1 MSARSSQVSVENV
14 SKVHVSMQGEPLL
27 ALQDVTFCVENNEF
41 FSIVGP
47 SGCGKTTLLNLLAGF
62 EQPSRGELRV
72 GGELIR
78 EPGWERAVV
87 FQEYALFPWYTV
99 RENVRYGLQR
109 KRLPADE
116 QRRLVDHYIGLVGL
130 RGFESRYPRELSGG
144 MRQRVSIARALAV
157 NPFILLMDEPFASL
171 DVQTREYMQ
180 DELLKI
186 WQREPK
192 TVIFVTHSIDEAI
205 KLSDRIAIMG
215 PRPGRVQD
223 IKRVDFPR
231 PRDPTD
237 PAVVRLA
244 AEVKRWLRQQAFA
257 EARDEARA
265 ADAALSG

>member
-1 MSARSSQVSVENV
+1 MSQVSVTNV
-14 SKVHVSMQGEPLL
+14 SKVHISIKSEPLL
-27 ALQDVTFCVENNEF
+27 ALHDVNFQVEQNEF

-62 EQPSRGELRV
+62 EQPTRGELKV
-72 GGELIR
+72 GGRLITA
-78 EPGWERAVV
+78 PGWERAVV

-99 RENVRYGLQR
+99 SQNIRYGLKR
-109 KRLPADE
+109 KRLPEKE
-116 QRRLVDHYIGLVGL
+116 QNRLFEHYIGLVGL

-157 NPFILLMDEPFASL
+157 NPAILLMDEPFASL

-205 KLSDRIAIMG
+205 KLSDRIAIMA
-215 PRPGRVQD
+215 PRPGRVEE
-223 IKRVDFPR
+223 IKVVEFPR
-231 PRDPTD
+231 PRDPTN
-237 PAVVRLA
+237 PAMVRLA
-244 AEVKRWLRQQAFA
+244 AEVKVWMRQQTFA
-257 EARDEARA
+257 EPALEGA
-265 ADAALSG
+265 ASAGSN

>member
-1 MSARSSQVSVENV
+1 MSLSASPVNATHI
-14 SKVHVSMQGEPLL
+14 SKVHISSKGEPLL
-27 ALQDVTFCVENNEF
+27 ALHDVNFEVEQNEF

-62 EQPSRGELRV
+62 EQPTRGEICV
-72 GGELIR
+72 GGKTITG
-78 EPGWERAVV
+78 PGWERAVV

-99 RENVRYGLQR
+99 SENIRYGLKR
-109 KRLPADE
+109 KRLPDAE
-116 QRRLVDHYIGLVGL
+116 QKRLVEHYVGLVGL

-157 NPFILLMDEPFASL
+157 NPSILLMDEPFASL

-186 WQREPK
+186 WQSEPK

-215 PRPGRVQD
+215 PRPGRIEE
-223 IKRVDFPR
+223 IKTVALER
-231 PRDPTD
+231 PRDPTN
-237 PAVVRLA
+237 PAMVQLA
-244 AEVKRWLRQQAFA
+244 ADVKVWLRQQVF
-257 EARDEARA
+257 ERDRSN
-265 ADAALSG
+265 SGSE

>member
-1 MSARSSQVSVENV
+1 MSRASVVCATDV
-14 SKVHVSMQGEPLL
+14 SKVHVSSKGEPLL
-27 ALQDVTFCVENNEF
+27 ALHEVNFAVERNEF

-62 EQPSRGELRV
+62 EQPTRGELRV
-72 GGELIR
+72 DDKVIT

-99 RENVRYGLQR
+99 SQNIRYGLQR
-109 KRLPADE
+109 KRVPAPE
-116 QRRLVDHYIGLVGL
+116 QDRLCEHYIGLVGL
-130 RGFESRYPRELSGG
+130 RGFEARYPRELSGG

-157 NPFILLMDEPFASL
+157 NPAILLMDEPFASL

-215 PRPGRVQD
+215 PRPGRIEE
-223 IKRVDFPR
+223 IKHVPFER
-231 PRDPTD
+231 PRDLTNPEI
-237 PAVVRLA
+237 VRLA
-244 AEVKRWLRQQAFA
+244 AEVKVWMRQQAFA
-257 EARDEARA
+257 APAGAPEEVEASRN
-265 ADAALSG
+265 

>member
-1 MSARSSQVSVENV
+1 MDARPETTIQVDVRNV
-14 SKVHVSMQGEPLL
+14 SKVHFSMKGEPLL
-27 ALQDVTFCVENNEF
+27 ALLDVNFQVRRNEF

-62 EQPSRGELRV
+62 EQPTRGELAV
-72 GGELIR
+72 GGEAITA
-78 EPGWERAVV
+78 PGWERAVV

-99 RENVRYGLQR
+99 VQNVRYGLQR
-109 KRLPADE
+109 KRVPDAE

-157 NPFILLMDEPFASL
+157 NPSILLMDEPFASL
-171 DVQTREYMQ
+171 DIQTREYMQ

-205 KLSDRIAIMG
+205 KLSDRVAIMA
-215 PRPGRVQD
+215 PRPGRVEE
-223 IKRVDFPR
+223 INTFDFAR

-237 PAVVRLA
+237 PPVVRLA
-244 AEVKRWLRQQAFA
+244 AEVKSWLRQQVFGTPQG
-257 EARDEARA
+257 E
-265 ADAALSG
+265 DAARV

>member
-1 MSARSSQVSVENV
+1 MGAHPDTAVQVDVRGV
-14 SKVHVSMQGEPLL
+14 SKVHFSMKGEPLL
-27 ALQDVTFCVENNEF
+27 ALLDVNFQVRKNEF

-62 EQPSRGELRV
+62 ERPTRGELEV
-72 GGELIR
+72 GGQAITA
-78 EPGWERAVV
+78 PGWERAVV

-99 RENVRYGLQR
+99 LQNVRYGLQR
-109 KRLPADE
+109 KRVSEAE

-130 RGFESRYPRELSGG
+130 RGFESRYPLELSGG

-157 NPFILLMDEPFASL
+157 NPSILLMDEPFASL
-171 DVQTREYMQ
+171 DIQTREYMQ

-205 KLSDRIAIMG
+205 KLSDRVAIMA
-215 PRPGRVQD
+215 PRPGRVEE
-223 IKRVDFPR
+223 IKTVEFAR
-231 PRDPTD
+231 PRDQTD

-244 AEVKRWLRQQAFA
+244 AEVKAWLRQQVFGSRQG
-257 EARDEARA
+257 E
-265 ADAALSG
+265 DAARV

>member
-1 MSARSSQVSVENV
+1 MSAGSPVDVENV
-14 SKVHVSMQGEPLL
+14 CKVHFSMKGEPLL
-27 ALQDVTFCVENNEF
+27 ALLDVTFCVEHNEF

-62 EQPSRGELRV
+62 ERPTRGELRV
-72 GGELIR
+72 GGKLIT

-99 RENVRYGLQR
+99 RDNVCYGLRR
-109 KRLPADE
+109 KRLPEAE

-157 NPFILLMDEPFASL
+157 NPSILLMDEPFASL

-205 KLSDRIAIMG
+205 KLADRIAIMA
-215 PRPGRVQD
+215 PRPGRVAE
-223 IKRVDFPR
+223 IKTVSFPR

-237 PAVVRLA
+237 PAVVHLA
-244 AEVKRWLRQQAFA
+244 AEVKQWLRQQNL
-257 EARDEARA
+257 ESARSDGAAAAGERA
-265 ADAALSG
+265 A

>member
-1 MSARSSQVSVENV
+1 MMAQVNVDNV
-14 SKVHVSMQGEPLL
+14 SKLHFSIKGEPLL
-27 ALQDVTFCVENNEF
+27 ALVDVTFQVEKNEF

-62 EQPSRGELRV
+62 EQPTRGELRV
-72 GGELIR
+72 GGKVIT

-87 FQEYALFPWYTV
+87 FQEYALFPWY
-99 RENVRYGLQR
+99 NVSQNIRYGLQR
-109 KRLPADE
+109 KRLPEAE

-157 NPFILLMDEPFASL
+157 NPSILLMDEPFASL
-171 DVQTREYMQ
+171 DIQTREYMQ

-205 KLSDRIAIMG
+205 KLSDRVAIMG
-215 PRPGRVQD
+215 PRPGRIEE
-223 IKRVDFPR
+223 IKTVEFER
-231 PRDPTD
+231 PRDPTN
-237 PAVVRLA
+237 PEVVRLA
-244 AEVKRWLRQQAFA
+244 AEVKQWLRQQLFESKSAMQ
-257 EARDEARA
+257 A
-265 ADAALSG
+265 A

>member
-1 MSARSSQVSVENV
+1 MSHVSVEHV
-14 SKVHVSMQGEPLL
+14 SKVHFSTRGEPLL
-27 ALQDVTFCVENNEF
+27 ALLGVDFRVEANEF

-62 EQPSRGELRV
+62 EQPTRGELRV
-72 GGELIR
+72 GGELVM

-99 RENVRYGLQR
+99 RDNVCYGLRR
-109 KRLPADE
+109 KRLQSAE
-116 QRRLVDHYIGLVGL
+116 RQRIVDHYIGLVGL

-157 NPFILLMDEPFASL
+157 NPSILLMDEPFGSL

-205 KLSDRIAIMG
+205 KLSDRIAIMA
-215 PRPGRVQD
+215 PRPGRIAE
-223 IKRVDFPR
+223 IKSVAFPR

-244 AEVKRWLRQQAFA
+244 AEVKHWLRQQVFSDERA
-257 EARDEARA
+257 ESAERGEAP
-265 ADAALSG
+265 LP